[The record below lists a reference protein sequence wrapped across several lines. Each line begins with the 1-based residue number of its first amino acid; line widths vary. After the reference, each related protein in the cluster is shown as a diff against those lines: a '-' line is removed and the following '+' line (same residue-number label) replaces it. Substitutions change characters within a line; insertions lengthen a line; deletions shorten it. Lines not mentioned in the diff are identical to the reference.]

1 MNIEEIQ
8 NMWETDC
15 HIDDNHLGEQATQ
28 TPKLHSKYIREL
40 ITYKLKLTKL
50 KSDYNT
56 LRKSKF
62 RYFRGEMSRDE
73 LKDVG
78 WDQWQGVKP
87 LKNEMDEFLSGDTDL
102 NTIST
107 RIEYLET
114 GIYLLESILN
124 QIKSRD
130 WEIKSHIEWKR
141 FLAGM

>member
-8 NMWETDC
+8 QMWEEDC
-15 HIDDNHLGEQATQ
+15 QIDSNHLGEQATE
-28 TPKLHSKYIREL
+28 TPKLHSKYIKEL
-40 ITYKLKLTKL
+40 INYKLKLTKL

-56 LRKSKF
+56 TRKTKF
-62 RYFRGEMSRDE
+62 RYYRGEMSRDE
-73 LKDVG
+73 LKDLG

-87 LKNEMDEFLSGDTDL
+87 LKNEMDEFLSGDSDL
-102 NTIST
+102 NTINT
-107 RIEYLET
+107 RMEYLET
-114 GIYLLESILN
+114 GIYLLESILG

>member
-8 NMWETDC
+8 VMWETDC

-28 TPKLHSKYIREL
+28 TPKLHSKYIKEL
-40 ITYKLKLTKL
+40 INYKLKLTKL
-50 KSDYNT
+50 RSDYNT

-102 NTIST
+102 NTINT

>member
-28 TPKLHSKYIREL
+28 TPKLHSKYIKLL
-40 ITYKLKLTKL
+40 INYKLKLTKL
-50 KSDYNT
+50 KSEYNT

-73 LKDVG
+73 LKDIG

-102 NTIST
+102 NTINT

>member
-8 NMWETDC
+8 TMWQTDC
-15 HIDDNHLGEQATQ
+15 QIDDNHLGEQATQ

-40 ITYKLKLTKL
+40 INYKLKLTKL

-56 LRKSKF
+56 TRKTKF

-73 LKDVG
+73 LKELG
-78 WDQWQGVKP
+78 WEQWQGIKP
-87 LKNEMDEFLSGDTDL
+87 LKNEMDEFLSGDSDL
-102 NTIST
+102 NTINT
-107 RIEYLET
+107 RMEYLET

>member
-8 NMWETDC
+8 VMWETDC

-28 TPKLHSKYIREL
+28 TPKLHSKYIKEL
-40 ITYKLKLTKL
+40 INYKLKLTKL

-73 LKDVG
+73 LKEVG

-102 NTIST
+102 NTINT

>member
-28 TPKLHSKYIREL
+28 TPKLHSKYIKEL
-40 ITYKLKLTKL
+40 INYKLKLTKL

-73 LKDVG
+73 LKDLG
-78 WDQWQGVKP
+78 WDQWQLAKP
-87 LKNEMDEFLSGDTDL
+87 LKSEMEEILNGDAD
-102 NTIST
+102 ICAIQT
-107 RIEYLET
+107 RIEYLES

-124 QIKSRD
+124 QIKARD
-130 WEIKSHIEWKR
+130 YQISNGIKWKQ
-141 FLAGM
+141 FLSGM